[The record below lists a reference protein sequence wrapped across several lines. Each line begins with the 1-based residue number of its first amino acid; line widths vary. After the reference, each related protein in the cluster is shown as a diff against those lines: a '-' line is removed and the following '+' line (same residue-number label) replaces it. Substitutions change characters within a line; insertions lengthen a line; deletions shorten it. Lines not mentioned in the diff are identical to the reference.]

1 MAEKNL
7 IAWNVDEGDYPSS
20 ASMDEKLK
28 FLLRYGVLAPSGP
41 NNQPWKLAIEGDEVT
56 VMADFDRALPDVEPT
71 NRTTYMSLG
80 CLLTNLL
87 VAAEHFDLG
96 YQVERF
102 PDGID
107 AETIAVVKF
116 RKDGAAAPQFPPD
129 LFGEI
134 TERHTNRGAY
144 DDRPIEPEKI
154 EAMKKAVE
162 DGGFRLDV
170 LTDQEGRAKMAGVL
184 GESHKIQLGNKAF
197 RKDLARW
204 IRANDEDAWDGLPG
218 YAFGYSDFESYF
230 GKFIFGTFDT
240 SASRARKEM
249 ALMEASPAVGVL
261 STDAEDKRIWVEAG
275 MRFEKLFL
283 TATKLGVRFDLFSQP
298 VAIDS
303 LRQKMVEIL
312 DVNCPQLLIRMG
324 YAPPAKHTPR
334 RTAEMVLAGG
344 AGNGNGGRVVVV
356 KRGWD
361 DAGSYR

>member
-7 IAWNVDEGDYPSS
+7 IAWSVDAGDYP
-20 ASMDEKLK
+20 ASGKIDEKLE
-28 FLLRYGVLAPSGP
+28 FLLRYAVLAPSGP
-41 NNQPWKLAIEGDEVT
+41 NNQPWRLAVDGNEVT
-56 VMADFDRALPDVEPT
+56 VMADLGRTLPDVEPT

-87 VAAEHFDLG
+87 LAAEHFDLG

-116 RKDGAAAPQFPPD
+116 QEDGGASPQFPPD
-129 LFGEI
+129 LFPEI

-144 DDRPIEPEKI
+144 DDRPIEADKI
-154 EAMKKAVE
+154 EAMKEAVG

-170 LTDQEGRAKMAGVL
+170 LTDPAERAAMAEVL
-184 GESHKIQLGNKAF
+184 GESHRIQLGNKAF

-204 IRANDEDAWDGLPG
+204 IRRNDEDAWDGLPG

-240 SASRARKEM
+240 STSRARKEM
-249 ALMEASPAVGVL
+249 ALMRASPAVGIL
-261 STDAEDKRIWVEAG
+261 STDAEERGTWVEAG
-275 MRFEKLFL
+275 MRFERLFL

-298 VAIDS
+298 VAIAE
-303 LRQKMVEIL
+303 LRERMAGIL
-312 DVNCPQLLIRMG
+312 DVKYPQILIRMG

-334 RTAEMVLAGG
+334 RTAEMILAG
-344 AGNGNGGRVVVV
+344 R
-356 KRGWD
+356 
-361 DAGSYR
+361 

>member
-7 IAWNVDEGDYPSS
+7 IAWNVDAGDYPSS
-20 ASMDEKLK
+20 GEMDEKLK
-28 FLLRYGVLAPSGP
+28 FLLRYAVLAPSGP
-41 NNQPWKLAIEGDEVT
+41 NNQPWKLAVDGNEVV
-56 VMADFDRALPDVEPT
+56 VMVDFDRTLPDVEPT

-96 YQVERF
+96 YDVEKF
-102 PDGID
+102 PDGVD
-107 AETIAVVKF
+107 AETIAIVKF
-116 RKDGAAAPQFPPD
+116 GEGSGKKEFPPD
-129 LFGEI
+129 LFDEI
-134 TERHTNRGAY
+134 TQRHTNRGAY
-144 DDRPIEPEKI
+144 DDRPIEAEKI
-154 EAMKKAVE
+154 EEMKAAVG

-170 LTDQEGRAKMAGVL
+170 LTDPKGRAKMAEVL

-230 GKFIFGTFDT
+230 GKFIFGAFDT

-261 STDAEDKRIWVEAG
+261 STDAEDKRMWVEAG
-275 MRFEKLFL
+275 MRFERLFL

-298 VAIDS
+298 VAIDP
-303 LRQKMVEIL
+303 LRQKMAKIL
-312 DVNCPQLLIRMG
+312 DVDDPQILIRMG

-334 RTAEMVLAGG
+334 RTAEMVLAEGG
-344 AGNGNGGRVVVV
+344 
-356 KRGWD
+356 
-361 DAGSYR
+361 S

>member
-20 ASMDEKLK
+20 GEMDEKLK
-28 FLLRYGVLAPSGP
+28 FLLRYAVLAPSGP
-41 NNQPWKLAIEGDEVT
+41 NNQPWKLAVDGNEVA
-56 VMADFDRALPDVEPT
+56 VMADFERTLPAVEPT

-87 VAAEHFDLG
+87 VAAEHFKMG
-96 YQVERF
+96 YEVERF
-102 PDGID
+102 PNGTE
-107 AETIAVVKF
+107 AETIAIAKF
-116 RKDGAAAPQFPPD
+116 KEGGAASQKFPPD
-129 LFGEI
+129 LFDEI

-144 DDRPIEPEKI
+144 DDRPIEAEKI
-154 EAMKKAVE
+154 EEMKKAVG

-170 LTDQEGRAKMAGVL
+170 LTDPEGRAKMAEVL

-204 IRANDEDAWDGLPG
+204 IRANNEDAWDGLPG

-230 GKFIFGTFDT
+230 GKFIFGAFDT
-240 SASRARKEM
+240 SSSRARKEM
-249 ALMEASPAVGVL
+249 ALMKASPAVGVL

-275 MRFEKLFL
+275 MRFEMLFL

-298 VAIDS
+298 VAIEE
-303 LRQKMVEIL
+303 LRQKMIEIL
-312 DVNCPQLLIRMG
+312 DVEYPQILIRMG

-344 AGNGNGGRVVVV
+344 GSRVVVV
-356 KRGWD
+356 KR
-361 DAGSYR
+361 

>member
-7 IAWNVDEGDYPSS
+7 IAWNVDERDYPSS
-20 ASMDEKLK
+20 ASIDEKLK
-28 FLLRYGVLAPSGP
+28 FLLRYAVLAPSGP
-41 NNQPWKLAIEGDEVT
+41 NNQPWKLAVNGNEVT
-56 VMADFDRALPDVEPT
+56 VMADFDRTLPDVEPT

-96 YQVERF
+96 YDVEKF
-102 PDGID
+102 PDGVD

-116 RKDGAAAPQFPPD
+116 GEGGAAAPKFPPD

-144 DDRPIEPEKI
+144 DDRPIEAEKI
-154 EAMKKAVE
+154 TEMKKAVG
-162 DGGFRLDV
+162 DRGFRLDV
-170 LTDQEGRAKMAGVL
+170 LTDPDGRAKMAEVL
-184 GESHKIQLGNKAF
+184 GESHKIQLANKAF

-240 SASRARKEM
+240 SSSRARKEM

-261 STDAEDKRIWVEAG
+261 STDAEDKGVWVEAG

-298 VAIDS
+298 VAIEE
-303 LRQKMVEIL
+303 LRKKMIEIL
-312 DVNCPQLLIRMG
+312 DVEYPQILIRMG

-344 AGNGNGGRVVVV
+344 SGSRVVVV
-356 KRGWD
+356 KRG
-361 DAGSYR
+361 GQR

>member
-7 IAWNVDEGDYPSS
+7 IAWNVDAGDYPSTGE
-20 ASMDEKLK
+20 MKERLK
-28 FLLRYGVLAPSGP
+28 FLLRYAVLAPSGP
-41 NNQPWKLAIEGDEVT
+41 NNQPWKLAVDESEVT
-56 VMADFDRALPDVEPT
+56 VMVDFDRTLPDVEPT

-87 VAAEHFDLG
+87 LAAEHFDLS
-96 YQVERF
+96 YEVEKY
-102 PDGID
+102 PDGVE
-107 AETIAVVKF
+107 AETIALVKF
-116 RKDGAAAPQFPPD
+116 KEDGGKSQFPPD
-129 LFGEI
+129 LFDEI

-144 DDRPIEPEKI
+144 DDRPIEGEKI
-154 EAMKKAVE
+154 DRMKAAVG

-170 LTDQEGRAKMAGVL
+170 LTDPDGRAKMAEIL
-184 GESHKIQLGNKAF
+184 GESHRIQLGNKAF

-204 IRANDEDAWDGLPG
+204 IRANNEDAWDGLPG

-240 SASRARKEM
+240 SSSRARKEM

-275 MRFEKLFL
+275 MRFERLFL

-298 VAIDS
+298 VAIDQ
-303 LRQKMVEIL
+303 LRQRMAEIL
-312 DVNCPQLLIRMG
+312 DVDYPQILIRMG

-344 AGNGNGGRVVVV
+344 SGSRVVVV
-356 KRGWD
+356 KR
-361 DAGSYR
+361 

>member
-1 MAEKNL
+1 
-7 IAWNVDEGDYPSS
+7 
-20 ASMDEKLK
+20 
-28 FLLRYGVLAPSGP
+28 
-41 NNQPWKLAIEGDEVT
+41 
-56 VMADFDRALPDVEPT
+56 
-71 NRTTYMSLG
+71 MSLG

-87 VAAEHFDLG
+87 LAAEHFDLG

-116 RKDGAAAPQFPPD
+116 QEDGGASPKFPPY
-129 LFGEI
+129 LFPEI

-144 DDRPIEPEKI
+144 DERPIKADKI
-154 EAMKKAVE
+154 EAMKEAVG

-170 LTDQEGRAKMAGVL
+170 LTDPAERAAMAEVL
-184 GESHKIQLGNKAF
+184 GESHRIQLGNKAF

-204 IRANDEDAWDGLPG
+204 IRRNDEDAWDGLPG

-230 GKFIFGTFDT
+230 GKFVFGTFDT

-249 ALMEASPAVGVL
+249 ALMKASPAVGVL

-298 VAIDS
+298 VAIAE
-303 LRQKMVEIL
+303 LRERMTEIL
-312 DVNCPQLLIRMG
+312 CVDYPQILIRMG

-334 RTAEMVLAGG
+334 RTAEMVLAGM
-344 AGNGNGGRVVVV
+344 
-356 KRGWD
+356 
-361 DAGSYR
+361 

>member
-7 IAWNVDEGDYPSS
+7 IAWNVDEGDYPTS
-20 ASMDEKLK
+20 AEMDEKLK
-28 FLLRYGVLAPSGP
+28 FLLRYAVLAPSGP
-41 NNQPWKLAIEGDEVT
+41 NNQPWELAIDGNEVT
-56 VMADFDRALPDVEPT
+56 VVADFERLLPDVEPT

-96 YQVERF
+96 YEVERF
-102 PDGID
+102 PDGVD

-116 RKDGAAAPQFPPD
+116 EEDGAAKPQYPPD
-129 LFGEI
+129 LFEEI

-144 DDRPIEPEKI
+144 DDRPIEAEKI
-154 EAMKKAVE
+154 TEMKAAVG

-170 LTDQEGRAKMAGVL
+170 LTEPEGRAKMAEVL

-204 IRANDEDAWDGLPG
+204 IRANNEDAWDGLPG

-240 SASRARKEM
+240 STSRARKEM
-249 ALMEASPAVGVL
+249 ALMEDSPAVGVL
-261 STDAEDKRIWVEAG
+261 STDTEDKRTWLEAG
-275 MRFEKLFL
+275 MKFEKLFL

-298 VAIDS
+298 VAIEE
-303 LRQKMVEIL
+303 LRQKMIEIL
-312 DVNCPQLLIRMG
+312 DVEYPQILIRMG

-334 RTAEMVLAGG
+334 RTVEMVLTDDGS
-344 AGNGNGGRVVVV
+344 RVVVV
-356 KRGWD
+356 KR
-361 DAGSYR
+361 

>member
-7 IAWNVDEGDYPSS
+7 IAWNVDEEDYPSS

-28 FLLRYGVLAPSGP
+28 FLLRYAVLAPSGP
-41 NNQPWKLAIEGDEVT
+41 NNQPWKLAVNGNEVT
-56 VMADFDRALPDVEPT
+56 VMADFDRTLPDVEPA

-96 YQVERF
+96 YAVERF

-116 RKDGAAAPQFPPD
+116 KEDAEKLQFPPD
-129 LFGEI
+129 LFDEI

-144 DDRPIEPEKI
+144 DDRPIEAEKI
-154 EAMKKAVE
+154 GAMKKAVG

-170 LTDQEGRAKMAGVL
+170 LTDPEERAKMAEVL

-204 IRANDEDAWDGLPG
+204 IRANNEDAWDGLPG

-230 GKFIFGTFDT
+230 GKFVFGTFDT
-240 SASRARKEM
+240 SSSRARKEM

-298 VAIDS
+298 VAIEE
-303 LRQKMVEIL
+303 LRKKMIEIL
-312 DVNCPQLLIRMG
+312 DVEYPQILIRMG

-344 AGNGNGGRVVVV
+344 SGSRVVVV
-356 KRGWD
+356 KRG
-361 DAGSYR
+361 GRR

>member
-20 ASMDEKLK
+20 GGMDEKLK
-28 FLLRYGVLAPSGP
+28 FLLRYAILAPYGP
-41 NNQPWKLAIEGDEVT
+41 NNQPWKFAIDEDKVAII
-56 VMADFDRALPDVEPT
+56 ADFERTLPDVEPA

-80 CLLTNLL
+80 CVLTNLL
-87 VAAEHFDLG
+87 LAAEHFNMG
-96 YQVERF
+96 YEVEKF
-102 PDGID
+102 PDGVD

-116 RKDGAAAPQFPPD
+116 EDGAASAPKFPTD
-129 LFGEI
+129 LFDEI

-154 EAMKKAVE
+154 KEMKDVV
-162 DGGFRLDV
+162 DGAGLRLDI
-170 LTDQEGRAKMAGVL
+170 LTDAEGRSKMAEVL

-249 ALMEASPAVGVL
+249 ALMNASPAVGVL
-261 STDAEDKRIWVEAG
+261 STGAEDKRVWVEAG
-275 MRFEKLFL
+275 MQFEKLFL

-298 VAIDS
+298 VAIEE
-303 LRQKMVEIL
+303 LRQKMIEIL
-312 DVNCPQLLIRMG
+312 DVNHPQILIRMG

-334 RTAEMVLAGG
+334 RTVDMVLAG
-344 AGNGNGGRVVVV
+344 AGSRVVVV
-356 KRGWD
+356 KR
-361 DAGSYR
+361 

>member
-7 IAWNVDEGDYPSS
+7 IAWNVDEEDYP
-20 ASMDEKLK
+20 ASGEMDEKLK
-28 FLLRYGVLAPSGP
+28 FLLRYAVLAPSGP
-41 NNQPWKLAIEGDEVT
+41 NNQPWKLAVDGSEVT
-56 VMADFDRALPDVEPT
+56 VMVDFDRALPAVEPT

-87 VAAEHFDLG
+87 VAAEHFKMG

-102 PDGID
+102 PDGVD
-107 AETIAVVKF
+107 AETITVVKF
-116 RKDGAAAPQFPPD
+116 KEEEGGKPHFPPD
-129 LFGEI
+129 LFDEI

-144 DDRPIEPEKI
+144 DDRPIEAEKI
-154 EAMKKAVE
+154 KEMKAAVG

-170 LTDQEGRAKMAGVL
+170 LTNPEGRAKMAEVL

-204 IRANDEDAWDGLPG
+204 IRANNEDAWDGLPG

-240 SASRARKEM
+240 SASWARKEM

-298 VAIDS
+298 VAIEE
-303 LRQKMVEIL
+303 LRQKMIEIL
-312 DVNCPQLLIRMG
+312 DVDYPQILIRMG

-334 RTAEMVLAGG
+334 RTVDMVLAG
-344 AGNGNGGRVVVV
+344 AGSRVVVV
-356 KRGWD
+356 KR
-361 DAGSYR
+361 

>member
-7 IAWNVDEGDYPSS
+7 IAWSVDAGDYP
-20 ASMDEKLK
+20 ASGEMEEKLK
-28 FLLRYGVLAPSGP
+28 FLLRYAVLAPSGP
-41 NNQPWKLAIEGDEVT
+41 NNQPWKLAVDGDEVA
-56 VMADFDRALPDVEPT
+56 VMADFNRTLPHVEPT

-102 PDGID
+102 PDGVD
-107 AETIAVVKF
+107 AETIAIVKF
-116 RKDGAAAPQFPPD
+116 RKGGAASPQFPPD
-129 LFGEI
+129 LFREI

-144 DDRPIEPEKI
+144 DDRPIEAEKI
-154 EAMKKAVE
+154 DAMKKAVG

-170 LTDQEGRAKMAGVL
+170 LTDPDGRAKMAEVL
-184 GESHKIQLGNKAF
+184 GESHRIQLGNKAF

-230 GKFIFGTFDT
+230 GKFVFGTFDT
-240 SASRARKEM
+240 SASRAKKEM
-249 ALMEASPAVGVL
+249 GLMKASPAVGIL
-261 STDAEDKRIWVEAG
+261 STDTEDKGIWVDAG

-298 VAIDS
+298 VAIDQ
-303 LRQKMVEIL
+303 LRRKMAEIL
-312 DVNCPQLLIRMG
+312 DVNYPQILIRMG

-344 AGNGNGGRVVVV
+344 GSRVVVV
-356 KRGWD
+356 KRG
-361 DAGSYR
+361 RR

>member
-7 IAWNVDEGDYPSS
+7 IAWNVDEGDYPS
-20 ASMDEKLK
+20 AGSMDEKLK
-28 FLLRYGVLAPSGP
+28 FLLRYAVLAPSGP
-41 NNQPWKLAIEGDEVT
+41 NNQPWKFALDADEIK
-56 VMADFDRALPDVEPT
+56 VMADFDRTLPEVEPT

-87 VAAEHFDLG
+87 LAAEHFKMS

-102 PDGID
+102 PDGTD

-116 RKDGAAAPQFPPD
+116 RENGAATPQFSPD
-129 LFGEI
+129 LFCEI

-144 DDRPIEPEKI
+144 DDRPIETEKI
-154 EAMKKAVE
+154 EEMKKAVG

-170 LTDQEGRAKMAGVL
+170 LTDPSGRAKMAEVL

-204 IRANDEDAWDGLPG
+204 IRANNEDAWDGLPG

-230 GKFIFGTFDT
+230 GKFIFGAFDT
-240 SASRARKEM
+240 STSRARKEM
-249 ALMEASPAVGVL
+249 ALMKASPAVGVF
-261 STDAEDKRIWVEAG
+261 STDAEDKGVWIEAG
-275 MRFEKLFL
+275 MRFERLFL

-298 VAIDS
+298 VAIEE
-303 LRQKMVEIL
+303 LRQRIAEIL
-312 DVNCPQLLIRMG
+312 DVDRPQILIRMG

-344 AGNGNGGRVVVV
+344 SDSRVVVV
-356 KRGWD
+356 KR
-361 DAGSYR
+361 